1 MAVAMP
7 LKVARLSTPFRMRC
21 VVAVLAVIC
30 VALSLFP
37 LWTLNVELDNG
48 GLPPACLYSLEREAE
63 YHMWLLVVRRV
74 GTLALPTTLLII
86 CSSLIIYFLVR
97 ARRSRPQV

>member
-37 LWTLNVELDNG
+37 LWTLNVQEFEGEL
-48 GLPPACLYSLEREAE
+48 PACVYPVEREEE

-86 CSSLIIYFLVR
+86 CSSLIIYFMVR
-97 ARRSRPQV
+97 AHRAQPQV